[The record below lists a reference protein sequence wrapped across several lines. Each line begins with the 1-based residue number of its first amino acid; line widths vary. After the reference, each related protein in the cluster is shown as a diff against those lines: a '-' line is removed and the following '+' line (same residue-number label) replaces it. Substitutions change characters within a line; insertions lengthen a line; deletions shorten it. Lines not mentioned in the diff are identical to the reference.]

1 MNFNKYYFENY
12 PIDTPFDGNNPR
24 YVLAQDGI
32 DVILEKIVMS
42 SPYSISKDYFEN
54 STLVDAL
61 LHVEV
66 LQEKN
71 GKLGMAVPFFLK
83 QDTTILKELSK
94 NVASSI
100 VNKLLEQKEKI
111 TEIIEKIDNGYA
123 CDRNLY
129 HILCGYI
136 FDGLMFDFLEENQL
150 VTTSLVHDTG
160 LDYLVII
167 YEDVDE
173 LNEYSDNL
181 LCSYNRLVVN
191 GKGFVSFG
199 DSAGNRKDFYRY
211 MRLKELDKLTEPER
225 RIVNFKPEELVN
237 NFVKILEKQHVEEQY
252 IEAYEYFGYYKNGQI
267 MVPIYDK
274 NSYKVAEELYKYV
287 LLITKNEIID
297 ALSAIQKNGDLT
309 AIRQGV
315 EVKDIA
321 NEIYHLIFGEVNELL
336 VQSGMVAKS
345 LQIIGEGRYL
355 KSFQW

>member
-12 PIDTPFDGNNPR
+12 PMDTPFDGNNPR
-24 YVLAQDGI
+24 YVLSQDGI
-32 DVILEKIVMS
+32 DEILEKIVMS
-42 SPYSISKDYFEN
+42 SPYSVSKDYFEN
-54 STLVDAL
+54 SALVDAL

-71 GKLGMAVPFFLK
+71 GKLGIAVPFFVK

-94 NVASSI
+94 DIACCI

-111 TEIIEKIDNGYA
+111 AEIIEKIDNGYP

-167 YEDVDE
+167 YEDAEE

-181 LCSYNRLVVN
+181 LCSYNRLMVN
-191 GKGFVSFG
+191 RRGFVSFG

-211 MRLKELDKLTEPER
+211 NRLMELDKLTEQER
-225 RIVNFKPEELVN
+225 RFVNFKPEELVN
-237 NFVKILEKQHVEEQY
+237 NFVKILEKQYVEEQY
-252 IEAYEYFGYYKNGQI
+252 IESYEYFGYYKNGKI
-267 MVPIYDK
+267 MVPIYNE

-297 ALSAIQKNGDLT
+297 ALSAMQKNEELT
-309 AIRQGV
+309 AVRHGV
-315 EVKDIA
+315 KVKDIA

-336 VQSGMVAKS
+336 VQSGMVAKPM
-345 LQIIGEGRYL
+345 LITGEGRYF
-355 KSFQW
+355 KSFEW